1 MDFDDFTIVI
11 TGLGGQGLIRL
22 LKILGNALMDNG
34 YKVITSE
41 THGLSQRG
49 GKVTCFLRFGN
60 KMNAPIPMI
69 GKADVIIALEEI
81 SILDALKYAKP
92 DKSTKLVISSY
103 EKQIIGTDYPSLKY
117 LLNILFETSDYIYFI
132 PAMVIAVKYTGN
144 LKSINIVL
152 LGYILKFLPLSK
164 NVLEESII
172 NNFSGKDLEL
182 NLRAF
187 NEGLKL

>member
-1 MDFDDFTIVI
+1 M
-11 TGLGGQGLIRL
+11 
-22 LKILGNALMDNG
+22 
-34 YKVITSE
+34 
-41 THGLSQRG
+41 
-49 GKVTCFLRFGN
+49 
-60 KMNAPIPMI
+60 
-69 GKADVIIALEEI
+69 IIALEES

-103 EKQIIGTDYPSLKY
+103 EKQIIDTDYPSLKY

-132 PAMVIAVKYTGN
+132 PAMEIAVKNTGN

-164 NVLEESII
+164 NILEESIK